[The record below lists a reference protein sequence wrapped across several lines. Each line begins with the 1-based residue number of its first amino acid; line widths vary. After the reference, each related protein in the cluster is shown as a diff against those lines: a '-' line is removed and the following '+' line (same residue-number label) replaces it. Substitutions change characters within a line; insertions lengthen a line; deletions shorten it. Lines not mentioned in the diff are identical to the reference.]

1 MIELL
6 MIALSLA
13 LDAFSLA
20 VSFGMTSL
28 QCSMSSKVRI
38 SLSFGFFQFLM
49 PLLGFW
55 LGSSMAQFVNQ
66 WDHWIV
72 FAILTMVGGKM
83 IWDGFGKEE
92 NQETEDMSHGLPLLF
107 ASLAT
112 SIDAFAVGISFAL
125 LKKEIYFSSAVIGIV
140 AFSLSFVGVT
150 FGAHIGKNW
159 IKRPELIG
167 GLAIILIGI
176 KTLLQGL

>member
-1 MIELL
+1 MIELWL
-6 MIALSLA
+6 IACSLA

-20 VSFGMTSL
+20 VSFGMTQATCKL
-28 QCSMSSKVRI
+28 SSKIRI
-38 SLSFGFFQFLM
+38 SLSFGFFQSLM
-49 PLLGFW
+49 TLLGFW
-55 LGSSMAQFVNQ
+55 LGSSMSGLVDQ

-72 FAILTMVGGKM
+72 FLILFLVGFKM
-83 IWDGFGKEE
+83 IQDGTKKEE
-92 NQETEDMSHGLPLLF
+92 EKSTIDRSTGFPLLF
-107 ASLAT
+107 ASVAT

-125 LKKEIYFSSAVIGIV
+125 LKHEIYFSSLVIGLV
-140 AFSLSFVGVT
+140 AFSFSLVGVS

-167 GLAIILIGI
+167 GLAIIAIGI